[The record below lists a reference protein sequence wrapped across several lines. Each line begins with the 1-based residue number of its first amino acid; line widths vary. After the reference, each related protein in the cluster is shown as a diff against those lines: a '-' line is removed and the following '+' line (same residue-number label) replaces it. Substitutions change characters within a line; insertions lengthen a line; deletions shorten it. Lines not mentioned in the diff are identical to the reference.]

1 MRSLKLT
8 VFLKIKFLLSS
19 FFIMNYFGYV
29 KKNDI
34 ASHVFT
40 ADRKGQSLDAAAEPP
55 RAAPG
60 PPRQGASSPRGKH
73 DPGSAS
79 QALTLAEAALPGTFK
94 TFTCRRPYV
103 SPRPVPAGPTLAVP
117 RPRCG

>member
-34 ASHVFT
+34 ASHVFA
-40 ADRKGQSLDAAAEPP
+40 ADLKGQSLDAAAEPP
-55 RAAPG
+55 GTSAPG
-60 PPRQGASSPRGKH
+60 RLLAPGEAPPRVSLSGPHVSG
-73 DPGSAS
+73 GSA
-79 QALTLAEAALPGTFK
+79 A
-94 TFTCRRPYV
+94 RHV
-103 SPRPVPAGPTLAVP
+103 
-117 RPRCG
+117 

>member
-55 RAAPG
+55 GTSAPG
-60 PPRQGASSPRGKH
+60 RASSPRGKH

-79 QALTLAEAALPGTFK
+79 QALTLAEAVLPGTFK

>member
-40 ADRKGQSLDAAAEPP
+40 ADRKGQSLDTAAEPP
-55 RAAPG
+55 GTSAPG
-60 PPRQGASSPRGKH
+60 RLLAPGEARPWVGLSGPHVSG
-73 DPGSAS
+73 GSA
-79 QALTLAEAALPGTFK
+79 A
-94 TFTCRRPYV
+94 RHV
-103 SPRPVPAGPTLAVP
+103 
-117 RPRCG
+117 